1 MIDLEE
7 SELEENHDG
16 ISCGL
21 AHTNTSILFED
32 PRKFRINVGTLKTSG
47 AALEVNKEYYF
58 IPEEVVGVST
68 VGIGSTIVF
77 SNPGVGITQKFI
89 PTKQIYL
96 PNHGLD
102 VNDRLYY
109 NKQGGTAN
117 Q

>member
-1 MIDLEE
+1 ML
-7 SELEENHDG
+7 
-16 ISCGL
+16 
-21 AHTNTSILFED
+21 
-32 PRKFRINVGTLKTSG
+32 
-47 AALEVNKEYYF
+47 LEVNKEYYF

-89 PTKQIYL
+89 PQKQIYL

-109 NKQGGTAN
+109 NKQGGTAIGAWN
-117 Q
+117 GISTVFKTLDDYDFFYAWPSKQRLHRSVNE

>member
-1 MIDLEE
+1 M
-7 SELEENHDG
+7 SEL
-16 ISCGL
+16 
-21 AHTNTSILFED
+21 
-32 PRKFRINVGTLKTSG
+32 LKTSVT
-47 AALEVNKEYYF
+47 LEVNKEYYF

-89 PTKQIYL
+89 PAKQIYL

-117 Q
+117 RCMERYLYCIQDTR